1 MGLSPREGL
10 FYIYRRYINERVAQY
25 LFFFFLPE
33 IFVCVRL
40 CEREREREGEK
51 KCMWIYKRMEGD
63 FSFFNRSVCV
73 CVYIYT
79 FWEEMTLCDSS
90 HIFFFFFFYQT
101 KQSTDK
107 SHNWKLR
114 RYQKKKKKN
123 KPENSSSSSS
133 SQLSGAKKKK
143 KKKNNLFLTDSIVPS

>member
-10 FYIYRRYINERVAQY
+10 FLYISAVYKRKSRTIS
-25 LFFFFLPE
+25 FFFFLPE

-90 HIFFFFFFYQT
+90 HIFFFFFYQT

-143 KKKNNLFLTDSIVPS
+143 KKNNLFLTDSIVPS